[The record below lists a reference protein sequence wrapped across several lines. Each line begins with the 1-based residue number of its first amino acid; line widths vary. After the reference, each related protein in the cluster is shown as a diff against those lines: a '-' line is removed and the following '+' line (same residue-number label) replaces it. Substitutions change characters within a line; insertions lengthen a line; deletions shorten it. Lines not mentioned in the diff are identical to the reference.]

1 MIDWER
7 YTLLAQ
13 IFGGLIGIGI
23 AWTFNWFFERRE
35 RKKLNKEFE
44 EYKKRLREQYK

>member
-1 MIDWER
+1 MIDWEK
-7 YTLLAQ
+7 YTIYAQ
-13 IFGGLIGIGI
+13 ILGGILGFLIAFSIS
-23 AWTFNWFFERRE
+23 WFVERRE